1 MAIQISGTTVI
12 DNSRNLTNI
21 ASIFSCTGIASQAE
35 AEAGSSSTK
44 LMTPQRVAQAI
55 SALGGGGVINRI
67 QRGTTT
73 VTSPGGNSPWL
84 GPTGGNADGGSSTTV
99 TITSV
104 DTGKTFLSS
113 SVSGAPGGKVFHRGM
128 LTPSPGG
135 IGYGGIREGG
145 ASVELTNA
153 TTITIKGG
161 QGGLGVSGNPSFSQ
175 NFPGFPSSNY
185 VSWEVIEFA

>member
-12 DNSRNLTNI
+12 DNSRNLTNV

-67 QRGTTT
+67 QRGTSTL
-73 VTSPGGNSPWL
+73 TSPGGNSPWL
-84 GPTGGNADGGSSTTV
+84 SPNGGTTDGGASTTV

-104 DTGKTFLSS
+104 DTAKTFISS
-113 SVSGAPGGKVFHRGM
+113 SASGAPGGTVFVRNM
-128 LTPSPGG
+128 LTPAPGAA
-135 IGYGGIREGG
+135 GYGGIRTGDG
-145 ASVELTNA
+145 SVELTNA
-153 TTITIKGG
+153 TTITLKGG
-161 QGGLGVSGNPSFSQ
+161 QGGLGVSGNPSSNQ
-175 NFPGFPSSNY
+175 NYPGLPSSNY